1 MHWIEVHWILVYYTA
16 VLHILSSKFDVIE
29 PVQLSQ
35 TTLLSQ
41 VLQYETDPKRSVC
54 DAVSKMPTKT
64 K

>member
-1 MHWIEVHWILVYYTA
+1 MYYTA

-41 VLQYETDPKRSVC
+41 VLQYEIDPKRSVC
-54 DAVSKMPTKT
+54 DAVSKIS
-64 K
+64 